1 MSAFRDLDEI
11 LVDKPVRLPIK
22 GKTYE
27 FPGSIPARTGLMLQR
42 IAAAAHK
49 AKNAS
54 PTDLAEEV
62 LSDEEEIDLRGE
74 LMGSTE
80 VEMARDGLTTA
91 HTSHV
96 FQTLLIWHMAGEE
109 AAAAAWESLGKVQVP
124 NRAARRASRGSASTT
139 RSPASTSTTTTPP
152 RKRAAPASPGSASS
166 STGA

>member
-1 MSAFRDLDEI
+1 VSAFRDLDEI
-11 LVDKPVRLPIK
+11 LVDKPIGLPIK
-22 GKTYE
+22 GKMYE

-42 IAAAAHK
+42 IAAAAQK
-49 AKNAS
+49 AKNAG
-54 PTDLAEEV
+54 PTELAEEV

-109 AAAAAWESLGKVQVP
+109 AAAQAWESLGKAPAP
-124 NRAARRASRGSASTT
+124 NRAQRRASKGSASTT
-139 RSPASTSTTTTPP
+139 
-152 RKRAAPASPGSASS
+152 K
-166 STGA
+166 